1 MNDPNT
7 FDKQIRRYVYDH
19 FIKVGQAPTLVET
32 AAALTSS
39 LLEVEAA
46 HRRLAEGR
54 ALVLQAAT
62 AEVLMAPPFSAIPTP
77 FKVEVGDRSWW
88 GNCIWDAL
96 GIPAML
102 KEDVRISTSC
112 GDCNEAMVLT
122 IKDEALLET
131 SGLIHFA
138 LPAKQWWSNIVFT

>member
-1 MNDPNT
+1 
-7 FDKQIRRYVYDH
+7 
-19 FIKVGQAPTLVET
+19 
-32 AAALTSS
+32 
-39 LLEVEAA
+39 
-46 HRRLAEGR
+46 
-54 ALVLQAAT
+54 
-62 AEVLMAPPFSAIPTP
+62 MAPPFSAVPTP
-77 FKVEVGDRSWW
+77 FQVEVGDRSWW

-102 KEDVRISTSC
+102 KEDTKISTGC